1 MIQHNQILPPILYL
15 DPKEFDNTIKR
26 GKLKDRI
33 ILFIKDKTSPMLT
46 EEQREAL
53 TKSFNSPAQKRA
65 EEAATEYYVACA
77 QYGRHLLTLRKIYQ
91 TEIEALV
98 RLHAIGRGYSR
109 EISILNTMLFYLRE
123 GNMTAKIE
131 NRPLNLYDPNEVL
144 DYLRRFW
151 IGSNGEAILGIK
163 ETGKDKEGRPI
174 YEAYANIN
182 GKGGLK
188 EKIDDKAEDTLNAKL
203 MLNAGIYAFTDFL
216 LKETRISHGIKL
228 IPYNIFLLSSVQDIL
243 SNPYYSFWMDD
254 PEERRFYESKLKEKY
269 IKGEMS
275 ISEEDLL
282 EVVLENLVDQ
292 EADQEDKEKEKLYLE
307 REQKWIKHY
316 FHRFCKEDNQ

>member
-1 MIQHNQILPPILYL
+1 MIQHNQQLPPILRL
-15 DPKEFDNTIKR
+15 DPKEFDNTIKK

-33 ILFIKDKTSPMLT
+33 ILFIKDKTAPVLT

-53 TKSFNSPAQKRA
+53 IKSFNSPAQKRA
-65 EEAATEYYVACA
+65 EAAATEYYVACA

-98 RLHAIGRGYSR
+98 RLHAIARGYDR
-109 EISILNTMLFYLRE
+109 EIFILNKMLFCLRE
-123 GNMTAKIE
+123 GDMTAKIE

-151 IGSNGEAILGIK
+151 SGNNGEIILEVK
-163 ETGKDKEGRPI
+163 ETGIDKEGRPI
-174 YEAYANIN
+174 YEAYANIDE
-182 GKGGLK
+182 KDGLK
-188 EKIDDKAEDTLNAKL
+188 EKIEEKAEDTLNAKL
-203 MLNAGIYAFTDFL
+203 MLNAGIDAFINFL
-216 LKETRISHGIKL
+216 LKETRISHGVKL
-228 IPYNIFLLSSVQDIL
+228 VPYNIFLLSSVQDIL
-243 SNPYYSFWMDD
+243 SNPYYSYWMDD

-269 IKGEMS
+269 INGGLS

-316 FHRFCKEDNQ
+316 FHRFCKQED